1 MTFRDKTLTAWSNL
15 GRRKVRTALTS
26 IGVVVGIMTLVTLVS
41 LATGVRLQVLREFE
55 KIGLDRVV
63 VRPSSEGGGGGFGLF
78 DFGERT
84 RLITPADIARW
95 KEWPQVREVVPEID
109 MPAGVQAR
117 LIWNGTS
124 TPVRISG
131 ENPMRRGPFSDP
143 PAALAGSLEVLQAPG
158 KMVVNRYIV
167 NQLKV
172 TKTNRKSLIGQPVT
186 LEIKA
191 PRGETQKYDFAIMG
205 ISDGGSRNVQIAT
218 ADRIAIKNWW
228 YNEKDSLQK
237 DGYDSVTLR
246 AADVNGA
253 KLLVVKLRKE
263 KWRVESIDRI
273 LDVANRIFAVITLM
287 LSLVGGIALLV
298 ASIGIVNTM
307 IMSIYERTREI
318 GTLKAMGAS
327 RADIRW
333 MFMIEA
339 GLIGMLGGVTGLAL
353 SWVLSRILN
362 RGALWYA
369 EQHKLPLPE
378 TLFVITPLLALQAI
392 GFATLIGVVAGLYP
406 ANRAAS
412 LDPLAALRHE

>member
-1 MTFRDKTLTAWSNL
+1 M
-15 GRRKVRTALTS
+15 RTALTS
-26 IGVVVGIMTLVTLVS
+26 VGVVVGIMTLVTLVS
-41 LATGVRLQVLREFE
+41 LATGVRIQVQQQFE

-63 VRPSSEGGGGGFGLF
+63 VRPSSEGGGGFGMF

-84 RLITPADIARW
+84 KPITPSDITRW
-95 KEWPQVREVVPEID
+95 KSWPQVKEVVPEVD
-109 MPAGVQAR
+109 MPAGVKAR
-117 LIWNGTS
+117 LIWKKDS
-124 TPVRISG
+124 TPVQIGG

-143 PAALAGSLEVLQAPG
+143 PEPLAGSLDVLQTPG
-158 KMVVNRYIV
+158 KIVVSRRFLRHWKIKKNE
-167 NQLKV
+167 Q
-172 TKTNRKSLIGQPVT
+172 KTLLGQNVEI
-186 LEIKA
+186 EIKA
-191 PRGETQKYDFAIMG
+191 PRGQTQKYQYVIMG
-205 ISDGGSRNVQIAT
+205 VSNSGSPNVQIST
-218 ADRIAIKNWW
+218 SDRIAIKNWW
-228 YNEKDSLQK
+228 YDEKDSLK
-237 DGYDSVTLR
+237 TDGYDSVTLR
-246 AADVNGA
+246 CADVSGA
-253 KLLVVKLRKE
+253 KLLVEKLRKE

-273 LDVANRIFAVITLM
+273 LDVANRIFSVITLM

-339 GLIGMLGGVTGLAL
+339 GLIGMMGGVSGLTL
-353 SWVLSRILN
+353 SWILSKILN

-369 EQHKLPLPE
+369 EHHKLPMPE

-392 GFATLIGVVAGLYP
+392 GFATLIGIVAGLYP

-412 LDPLAALRHE
+412 LDPLVALRHE

>member
-26 IGVVVGIMTLVTLVS
+26 MGVVVGIMTLVTLVS
-41 LATGVRLQVLREFE
+41 LATGVRLQVQAQFE
-55 KIGLDRVV
+55 KIGLDRVT
-63 VRPSSEGGGGGFGLF
+63 VRPASEGGGGFGLF

-84 RLITPADIARW
+84 KLILPADIERW
-95 KEWPQVREVVPEID
+95 KRWPQVKEVVPEVE
-109 MPAGVQAR
+109 MPAGVKAR
-117 LIWNGTS
+117 LMWKGTS
-124 TPVRISG
+124 APVRIG
-131 ENPMRRGPFSDP
+131 GDNPMRRGPFNDP
-143 PAALAGSLEVLQAPG
+143 PEAIVGRLDVLQSPG
-158 KMVVNRYIV
+158 KIV
-167 NQLKV
+167 LSRHFLKYWKV
-172 TKTNRKSLIGQPVT
+172 PKKERQSLLGQTVEV
-186 LEIKA
+186 EIKA
-191 PRGETQKYDFAIMG
+191 PRGQTQKYKFMVLGVSNSNPPA
-205 ISDGGSRNVQIAT
+205 VQIST
-218 ADRIAIKNWW
+218 ADRIALKNWW
-228 YNEKDSLQK
+228 YNEKDSLKK

-253 KLLVVKLRKE
+253 KLLVEKLRKE

-273 LDVANRIFAVITLM
+273 LDVANRIFSVVTLM

-339 GLIGMLGGVTGLAL
+339 GLIGMLGGVAGLTL
-353 SWVLSRILN
+353 SWILSHVLN

-369 EQHKLPLPE
+369 ENHKLPLPE

-392 GFATLIGVVAGLYP
+392 GFATLIGIVAGLYP

-412 LDPLAALRHE
+412 LDPLVALRHE

>member
-1 MTFRDKTLTAWSNL
+1 MTFKDKTLTAWSNL

-26 IGVVVGIMTLVTLVS
+26 VGVVVGIMTLVTLVS
-41 LATGVRLQVLREFE
+41 LATGVRIQVQQQFE
-55 KIGLDRVV
+55 KIGLDRVL
-63 VRPSSEGGGGGFGLF
+63 VRPSSEGGGGFGVF

-84 RLITPADIARW
+84 RLITPADVARW
-95 KEWPQVREVVPEID
+95 QKWPSVKEVIPEID
-109 MPAGVQAR
+109 MPAGVKAR
-117 LIWNGTS
+117 VIWKDKS
-124 TPVRISG
+124 TPVQIG

-143 PAALAGSLEVLQAPG
+143 PEAIVGSLEVLNAPG
-158 KMVVNRYIV
+158 KIV
-167 NQLKV
+167 LSRKV
-172 TKTNRKSLIGQPVT
+172 LQRLQVPKKDYKTLLGQSAT
-186 LEIKA
+186 IEIKA
-191 PRGETQKYDFAIMG
+191 PRGQSQKYKFTIMG
-205 ISDGGSRNVQIAT
+205 VSDSGSPAVQIST
-218 ADRIAIKNWW
+218 ANRIVIKNWW
-228 YNEKDSLQK
+228 YDEKDSLQK
-237 DGYDSVTLR
+237 DGYDSVTVR
-246 AADVNGA
+246 AADVSGA
-253 KLLVVKLRKE
+253 KLLVEKLRQE

-273 LDVANRIFAVITLM
+273 LDVANRIFSVITVM

-327 RADIRW
+327 RGDIRW

-339 GLIGMLGGVTGLAL
+339 GLIGMMGGVAGLTL
-353 SWVLSRILN
+353 SWILSKILN

-369 EQHKLPLPE
+369 ENHKLPMPD

-392 GFATLIGVVAGLYP
+392 GFATLIGIVAGLYP

>member
-1 MTFRDKTLTAWSNL
+1 MTFKDKTLTAWSNL

-26 IGVVVGIMTLVTLVS
+26 VGVVVGIMTLVTLVS
-41 LATGVRLQVLREFE
+41 LATGVRLQVLQQFA
-55 KIGLDRVV
+55 KIGLDRVT
-63 VRPSSEGGGGGFGLF
+63 VRPPSDGGGGFGLF

-84 RLITPADIARW
+84 KAITPADVARW
-95 KEWPQVREVVPEID
+95 KSWPQVKEAIPEVE

-117 LIWNGTS
+117 VIWKDKS

-131 ENPMRRGPFSDP
+131 DNPMRHGPFNDP
-143 PAALAGSLEVLQAPG
+143 PEALAGSIEVLQAPG
-158 KMVVNRYIV
+158 KIVVSRHFMRHWKIE
-167 NQLKV
+167 KRE
-172 TKTNRKSLIGQPVT
+172 RKSLIGQRVQ

-191 PRGETQKYDFAIMG
+191 PRGETQKYDYTIIG
-205 ISDGGSRNVQIAT
+205 VLNSGSPVVQIST
-218 ADRIAIKNWW
+218 ADRIALKNWW
-228 YNEKDSLQK
+228 YNEKDSLKK

-246 AADVNGA
+246 CADVSHA
-253 KLLVVKLRKE
+253 KLLVEKLRKE
-263 KWRVESIDRI
+263 KWRVDSIDRI
-273 LDVANRIFAVITLM
+273 LDVANRIFSVVTLM

-327 RADIRW
+327 RGDIRW

-339 GLIGMLGGVTGLAL
+339 GLIGMMGGVTGLTL
-353 SWVLSRILN
+353 SWILSKILN

-369 EQHKLPLPE
+369 QHNKLPLPE
-378 TLFVITPLLALQAI
+378 NLFVITPVLALQAI

-406 ANRAAS
+406 ANRAAK